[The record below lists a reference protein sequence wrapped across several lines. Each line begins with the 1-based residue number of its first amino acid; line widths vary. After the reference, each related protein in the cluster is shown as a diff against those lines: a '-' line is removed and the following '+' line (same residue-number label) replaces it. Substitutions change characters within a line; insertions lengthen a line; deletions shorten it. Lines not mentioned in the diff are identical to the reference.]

1 MKNIVETSRFK
12 LKWNLIFYYSGLHLL
27 RMQAYEVPQE
37 SLEIAYANTG
47 LGPAIESNWTE

>member
-27 RMQAYEVPQE
+27 RMQAYEVPQD

-47 LGPAIESNWTE
+47 LGPVIESNWTE